1 MTATKSLFRNI
12 FRVTPSRS
20 DAFARFSLNPLKT
33 RSFGGGGEGGTTNH
47 LKERH
52 PEPSTIAIAGCPTRP
67 GFGRVG
73 LFLLL
78 LFAISTAFAANRP
91 SASDEAQTS
100 RYLESIRKDP
110 NLLIAFL
117 LEMPKGGDLHVHL
130 SGAIY
135 AETLIQWAKDQH
147 ACVDPKTFSLSAAL
161 RQSTGEPVCPTP
173 TVLAE
178 KALSDPVLYRSMI
191 DAYSMRNWEQSGQSG
206 HDHFF
211 DTFEKFGAATSGE
224 NTGKMLAD
232 TANRAASQ
240 HEAYQEL
247 MLTPTG
253 KPFADMMNSDAVKA
267 IKLRD
272 DATPQDFAA
281 LQNAMQQNGLQS
293 AIQDAIQEINEAEK
307 NRNELL
313 NCGTTSE
320 AAGCKVTQRYL
331 FQVGRGRQREIVF
344 AQILMGFEL
353 AKTDPRFVS
362 LNLVMPE
369 DYYVPMHD
377 FPLHMQMLKYLHA
390 QYPNV
395 PLTLHAG
402 ELAAGLVPPEGL
414 RFHVR
419 DSVEIAGAER
429 IGHGVD
435 VLNENNPLQLLDE
448 MAQKK
453 VMVEICLSS
462 NATILGVSGKDHP
475 LHDYMRAGVPVALA
489 TDDEGVARS
498 DITHEY
504 LRGVEE
510 QNLTYLELKRMAR
523 TSLEHS
529 FIHGASLW
537 NDSKAFAPVKD
548 CAAATSSTT
557 ISAACQTFLDAS
569 DKAKVQLKL
578 EQQFRE
584 FESRKWPAITAE
596 SSPAT
601 AR

>member
-1 MTATKSLFRNI
+1 MYLADSKD
-12 FRVTPSRS
+12 SR
-20 DAFARFSLNPLKT
+20 
-33 RSFGGGGEGGTTNH
+33 GEGGT
-47 LKERH
+47 
-52 PEPSTIAIAGCPTRP
+52 PEFLPTIHYPLSTWPDFC
-67 GFGRVG
+67 RVG
-73 LFLLL
+73 LLLTIAAL
-78 LFAISTAFAANRP
+78 LFSLAPSFAAERP
-91 SASDEAQTS
+91 AASGEAQTT
-100 RYLESIRKDP
+100 RYLENIRKDP
-110 NLLIAFL
+110 NLLVAFL

-135 AETLIQWAKDQH
+135 AETLIQWAKEQH
-147 ACVDPKTFSLSAAL
+147 ACVDPKTFSLSPAL

-178 KALSDPVLYRSMI
+178 TALSNPVLYRGMI
-191 DAYSMRNWEQSGQSG
+191 DAYSMRNAEFSGQSG

-211 DTFEKFGAATSGE
+211 DTFEKFGAATSAE

-240 HEAYQEL
+240 REVYQEL
-247 MLTPTG
+247 MFTPTG
-253 KPFADMMNSDAVKA
+253 KPFADMLRAEAVAQAAKA
-267 IKLRD
+267 LKLPD
-272 DATPQDFAA
+272 DPTPADFAA
-281 LQNAMQQNGLQS
+281 LQQAFAALQKAMEENGLPS
-293 AIQDAIQEINEAEK
+293 AIQDASQQVNEAEK

-313 NCGTTSE
+313 KCGTPP
-320 AAGCKVTQRYL
+320 AYPGCQVTQRYL

-344 AQILMGFEL
+344 AQILMGFEM
-353 AKTDPRFVS
+353 AKADPRFVS

-369 DYYVPMHD
+369 DYYIPMHD

-402 ELAAGLVPPEGL
+402 ELVAGLVPPEGL
-414 RFHVR
+414 RFHIR
-419 DSVEIAGAER
+419 DSVEIAGANR

-435 VLNENNPLQLLDE
+435 VLNENSPLQLLDE

-462 NATILGVSGKDHP
+462 NATILGVIGKAHP

-498 DITHEY
+498 DMTHEY
-504 LRGVEE
+504 MRGVEE

-523 TSLEHS
+523 TSLEYA
-529 FIHGASLW
+529 FIQGASLW
-537 NDSKAFAPVKD
+537 SDGKTFMPVKE
-548 CAAATSSTT
+548 CVTALSGATV
-557 ISAACQTFLDAS
+557 SAACQTFLDANE
-569 DKAKVQLKL
+569 KAKLQLKL

-584 FESRKWPAITAE
+584 FESRKWPAITVE

-601 AR
+601 AH

>member
-1 MTATKSLFRNI
+1 MSRRAVHAVLITILA
-12 FRVTPSRS
+12 VTR
-20 DAFARFSLNPLKT
+20 LCL
-33 RSFGGGGEGGTTNH
+33 
-47 LKERH
+47 
-52 PEPSTIAIAGCPTRP
+52 
-67 GFGRVG
+67 
-73 LFLLL
+73 
-78 LFAISTAFAANRP
+78 AANP
-91 SASDEAQTS
+91 AAGSPEAQTA
-100 RYLESIRKDP
+100 RYLDSIRKDP
-110 NLLIAFL
+110 NLLVAFL

-135 AETLIQWAKDQH
+135 AETLIQWAKEQH
-147 ACVDPKTFSLSAAL
+147 ACVDPKTFSLSPAL

-178 KALSDPVLYRSMI
+178 TALSNPALYRGMI

-211 DTFEKFGAATSGE
+211 DTFEKFGAATSSE

-240 HEAYQEL
+240 REVYQEL
-247 MLTPTG
+247 MFTPTG
-253 KPFADMMNSDAVKA
+253 KPFSDMLSADAVKA

-272 DATPQDFAA
+272 EATPQDFNA
-281 LQNAMQQNGLQS
+281 LQKAMEQNGLSS
-293 AIQDAIQEINEAEK
+293 ALQDAIQQVNDAEK
-307 NRNELL
+307 TRNELL
-313 NCGTTSE
+313 KCGTPTPE
-320 AAGCKVTQRYL
+320 PGCQVSQRYL
-331 FQVGRGRQREIVF
+331 FQVGRGKQREIVF
-344 AQILMGFEL
+344 AQILMAFEM
-353 AKTDPRFVS
+353 AKADPRFVS

-369 DYYVPMHD
+369 DYYIPMHD

-390 QYPNV
+390 QYPNL

-414 RFHVR
+414 RSHIR

-435 VLNENNPLQLLDE
+435 VLNENHPLQLLDE

-462 NATILGVSGKDHP
+462 NATILGVIGKAHP

-498 DITHEY
+498 DMTHEY

-523 TSLEHS
+523 TSLEHA
-529 FIHGASLW
+529 FLHGASLW
-537 NDSKAFAPVKD
+537 SDGKAFTPVKD
-548 CAAATSSTT
+548 CAAAVSSATVPAT
-557 ISAACQTFLDAS
+557 CQKFLDAN
-569 DKAKVQLKL
+569 DKAKVQLML

-584 FESRKWPAITAE
+584 FEGRKWPAITVE
-596 SSPAT
+596 SSLAT